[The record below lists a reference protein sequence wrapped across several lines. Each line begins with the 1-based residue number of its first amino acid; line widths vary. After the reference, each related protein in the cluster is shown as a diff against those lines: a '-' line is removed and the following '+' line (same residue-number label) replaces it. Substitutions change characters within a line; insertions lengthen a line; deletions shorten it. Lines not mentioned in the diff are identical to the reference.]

1 MDRFAGAYPRP
12 IDAYKRCREWIDQGI
27 AVVKPG
33 ATTAQIAAVWPSTQK
48 LGFPDEESCFGLEF
62 GHGIGLGLA
71 ATHLGPAEPAM
82 TAGDDTS
89 VISAVHPGCGVR
101 RGGGLPP
108 REQDACEASRPETAR
123 RLVR

>member
-1 MDRFAGAYPRP
+1 MDRFAGACPRS
-12 IDAYKRCREWIDQGI
+12 IDAYKRCREWIDQAI

-62 GHGIGLGLA
+62 GHGIGVGRA
-71 ATHLGPAEPAM
+71 STHLGRAEPALI
-82 TAGDDTS
+82 AGYDTS
-89 VISAVHPGCGVR
+89 VIAAVHPGCAYAE
-101 RGGGLPP
+101 GGGLPP
-108 REQDACEASRPETAR
+108 REQDGCEARGHAAG